1 MNPALGHPRRP
12 AVFVRVSVVIVCL
25 FLVACAQTGSAVSTP
40 PLPPRAD
47 ASAEES
53 RLGPWTARPDGTV
66 DISASERAR
75 CTALGGTITQTGF
88 ITHACTY
95 PAPDAGKACTG
106 SDQCAGKCIAVR
118 DDAESGETA
127 AGACSALVNRGGCA
141 NFIENGKASGM
152 LCVD

>member
-1 MNPALGHPRRP
+1 MSSSRGQRRWP
-12 AVFVRVSVVIVCL
+12 DVVVRAGILVA
-25 FLVACAQTGSAVSTP
+25 FLVLAACANIGSSVSTP
-40 PLPPRAD
+40 ARPPAAD
-47 ASAEES
+47 ASGEEA

-66 DISASERAR
+66 DISAAERAR
-75 CTALGGTITQTGF
+75 CTALRGTITQTGF

-106 SDQCAGKCIAVR
+106 SDQCVGKCLAIQ
-118 DDAESGETA
+118 DDAGSGEAA

>member
-1 MNPALGHPRRP
+1 MNSSNWLARQVGAALRP
-12 AVFVRVSVVIVCL
+12 GVLMACL
-25 FLVACAQTGSAVSTP
+25 ALVACAKTSAPTTMP
-40 PLPPRAD
+40 PPPPPVA
-47 ASAEES
+47 ASGEETK
-53 RLGPWTARPDGTV
+53 LGPWPARPDGTV

-75 CTALGGTITQTGF
+75 CTALRGTITQTGF
-88 ITHACTY
+88 STHACTY

-106 SDQCAGKCIAVR
+106 SDQCVGKCLALQ
-118 DDAESGETA
+118 DDAEAGAAA